1 MESRMDAERSIP
13 APSPPCGLCPFPD
26 GSGSSQTTIAA
37 WAGPGCAGNTQGR
50 APAPYK
56 GAAGAGQ
63 RGQSRHGSTMR
74 LLLLLLPLLAL
85 GLCRTAPEGSV
96 STDSLSSKAF
106 VSKRASTEMRRH
118 KRNYAYDSAY
128 GAVRDPLEAKREVCE
143 FNPSCDELADLIGFQ
158 EAYRRYYGLA

>member
-1 MESRMDAERSIP
+1 
-13 APSPPCGLCPFPD
+13 
-26 GSGSSQTTIAA
+26 
-37 WAGPGCAGNTQGR
+37 
-50 APAPYK
+50 
-56 GAAGAGQ
+56 
-63 RGQSRHGSTMR
+63 MR
-74 LLLLLLPLLAL
+74 LLLLLPLLALLAL

-118 KRNYAYDSAY
+118 KRNYAYDSSAY

-143 FNPSCDELADLIGFQ
+143 FNPACDELADLIGFQ